1 MHERLMP
8 SSAHLKLRVC
18 GRRFN
23 MNCCKIFCSMGS
35 GPCVKSALS
44 KLPSGEIACSV
55 DASEV
60 HVVRVC
66 THSIGVSNPST
77 FDLRFVNLQIKEY
90 TNSDSHLSRGCLA
103 FEGGQICPFFSAC
116 GAADMMQPVNV
127 KERVKSGHGFM
138 SRIIRNYLYQ
148 TNPTNMW
155 Q

>member
-1 MHERLMP
+1 MP
-8 SSAHLKLRVC
+8 ISAHLKLRVC
-18 GRRFN
+18 GRRFS
-23 MNCCKIFCSMGS
+23 MNCCKTFCNMGS

-44 KLPSGEIACSV
+44 KLSSGEIACSV

-60 HVVRVC
+60 HAVWVS

-77 FDLRFVNLQIKEY
+77 LDLRFVNLHMKEY
-90 TNSDSHLSRGCLA
+90 TNSDSHLSLGCLA
-103 FEGGQICPFFSAC
+103 FEGGQICPLFSAC
-116 GAADMMQPVNV
+116 GAADMMQQMNV

-148 TNPTNMW
+148 TNATNMW